1 MALATA
7 ASSTTAS
14 NAVREAVAQ
23 IADVLSGMW
32 TYRWLAL
39 AVSWIAA
46 IVAVTIALR
55 IPNQYEASARIY
67 VDTQSILKPLMS
79 GLAIQPNI
87 DQQVAMLSRTLIS
100 RPNVEK
106 LVRMADL
113 DLKND
118 SKVQQEAQIE
128 GLMKVLEIKSTNR
141 DNLYT
146 LAYRDEDP
154 ERAKRVVQSLA
165 SIFVDSRLS
174 ASRSD
179 ADSAK
184 VFINEQIKA
193 YEAKLQTAETR
204 LKEFR
209 LRNLE
214 LQGGDGQD
222 SAARIGELGAQLE
235 QAKLELRE
243 AETARDSAR
252 QQLNAEKAAA
262 NTSTSTQSLLQ
273 ESELTVATPEI
284 DARIEA
290 QKKNLDVLL
299 QRFTEQ
305 HPDVISARH
314 LISELEAQK
323 RKEVAELRKRAM
335 AAPVVAGGVG
345 SSLASQELAK
355 MLAASEVQVAS
366 LRARVAEYAARYN
379 HVRGLLKAAPQ
390 IEAEAAQLNRDY
402 AINKKNY
409 EDLVARRQS
418 AAMSG
423 DLDSASGVADFRLI
437 DPPRVSPKPV
447 SPNRLLLLPAAF
459 LAALGAC
466 LLTAFVASQLR
477 PVCLRPIDLREKIGL
492 PVLGIVSLVLSDL
505 DERRERFDRV
515 RFFAASGMLF
525 AVFLAVLVATTVVGK
540 A

>member
-1 MALATA
+1 MALAQPTR
-7 ASSTTAS
+7 
-14 NAVREAVAQ
+14 NALRDAVAQ
-23 IADVLSGMW
+23 IDDVLGGIRD
-32 TYRWLAL
+32 YRWLAV
-39 AVSWIAA
+39 AVSWVTAVI
-46 IVAVTIALR
+46 AVTIALK

-113 DLKND
+113 DLKSE
-118 SKVQQEAQIE
+118 SKGQQEAQIE
-128 GLMKVLEIKSTNR
+128 SLMKILEIKSTNR

-146 LAYRDEDP
+146 LSYRDEDP

-193 YEAKLQTAETR
+193 YEAKLQAAETR

-209 LRNLE
+209 LRNID
-214 LQGGDGQD
+214 LQGADGQD
-222 SAARIGELGAQLE
+222 SAARIGELSSQLE

-252 QQLNAEKAAA
+252 QQLNAERAAA
-262 NTSTSTQSLLQ
+262 GTSTSTQSLLQ
-273 ESELTVATPEI
+273 ESALTVATPEI

-290 QKKNLDVLL
+290 QKKNLDTLL

-305 HPDVISARH
+305 HPDVISARR
-314 LISELEAQK
+314 LISELEAQ
-323 RKEVAELRKRAM
+323 RRREVAELRKAAM
-335 AAPVVAGGVG
+335 TAPAVAGGAG

-366 LRARVAEYAARYN
+366 LRARVTEYAARYN
-379 HVRGLLKAAPQ
+379 HVRELLKAAPQ

-402 AINKKNY
+402 AVNKKNY

-447 SPNRLLLLPAAF
+447 SPNRLLLVPAAF
-459 LAALGAC
+459 LIAIAAG
-466 LLTAFVASQLR
+466 LLAAFVASQLR
-477 PVCLRPIDLREKIGL
+477 PVYRRAFELRQKVGL
-492 PVLGIVSLVLSDL
+492 PVLGVVTLVLSDL
-505 DERRERFDRV
+505 DKRHERLDRMRFLG
-515 RFFAASGMLF
+515 ASGVLF
-525 AVFLAVLVATTVVGK
+525 AVFIAVMVATTI
-540 A
+540 AARA

>member
-1 MALATA
+1 M
-7 ASSTTAS
+7 
-14 NAVREAVAQ
+14 RDAVAQ
-23 IADVLSGMW
+23 TAQVLGGMW
-32 TYRWLAL
+32 NYRWLAL
-39 AVSWIAA
+39 VVSWVAA
-46 IVAVTIALR
+46 IVAVTVALKV
-55 IPNQYEASARIY
+55 PSQYEASARIY

-100 RPNVEK
+100 RPNIEK

-113 DLKND
+113 DLKSE
-118 SKVQQEAQIE
+118 SKLQQEAQIE
-128 GLMKVLEIKSTNR
+128 NLMKVLEIKSTNR

-146 LAYRDEDP
+146 LSYRDESPD
-154 ERAKRVVQSLA
+154 RAKRVVQSLV
-165 SIFVDSRLS
+165 SIFVDSRLN

-193 YEAKLQTAETR
+193 YEAKLQAAETR

-209 LRNLE
+209 LRNLD
-214 LQGGDGQD
+214 LQGADGQD
-222 SAARIGELGAQLE
+222 SAARIGELSAQLD
-235 QAKLELRE
+235 QARLELRE

-252 QQLNAEKAAA
+252 QQLSSEKSAA
-262 NTSTSTQSLLQ
+262 NTTTSTQSLLQ
-273 ESELTVATPEI
+273 ESALSVATPEI

-290 QKKNLDVLL
+290 QKKNLDALL

-305 HPDVISARH
+305 HPDVVNARRM
-314 LISELEAQK
+314 ISELEAQK
-323 RKEVAELRKRAM
+323 RKEVAELRKSAM
-335 AAPVVAGGVG
+335 ATPTVGGGVG
-345 SSLASQELAK
+345 SSVASQELAR
-355 MLAASEVQVAS
+355 MVAASEVQVAS
-366 LRARVAEYAARYN
+366 LRARVAEYSARYE
-379 HVRGLLKAAPQ
+379 HARKSLKAAPQ

-437 DPPRVSPKPV
+437 DPPRVSPQPV

-459 LAALGAC
+459 FAALGAG
-466 LLTAFVASQLR
+466 LLAAFVASQLR
-477 PVCLRPIDLREKIGL
+477 PVYERAFDLREKVGL
-492 PVLGIVSLVLSDL
+492 PVLGIVSLVLSDA
-505 DERRERFDRV
+505 DKRHARFDRM
-515 RFFAASGMLF
+515 RFFAGSATLF
-525 AVFLAVLVATTVVGK
+525 AAFIAVLVVTTVVGK
-540 A
+540 V

>member
-1 MALATA
+1 MALAQPA
-7 ASSTTAS
+7 Q
-14 NAVREAVAQ
+14 NAMREAVSQ
-23 IADVLSGMW
+23 ISAVLGGMW
-32 TYRWLAL
+32 KYRWVAL
-39 AVSWIAA
+39 AVSWVAA
-46 IVAVTIALR
+46 VITVTIALKV
-55 IPNQYEASARIY
+55 PNQYEASARIY
-67 VDTQSILKPLMS
+67 VDTQSILKPLMT

-100 RPNVEK
+100 RPNIEK

-113 DLKND
+113 DLKSE
-118 SKVQQEAQIE
+118 SKPQQDAQIE
-128 GLMKVLEIKSTNR
+128 SLMKILEIKSTNR

-146 LAYRDEDP
+146 LSYRDENP

-184 VFINEQIKA
+184 VFINEQIKS
-193 YEAKLQTAETR
+193 YEAKLQAAETR

-209 LRNLE
+209 LRNLD
-214 LQGGDGQD
+214 LQGSDGQD
-222 SAARIGELGAQLE
+222 SAARIGELSAQLE

-252 QQLNAEKAAA
+252 QQLNAERSAAS
-262 NTSTSTQSLLQ
+262 TSTSTQSLLQ
-273 ESELTVATPEI
+273 ESALSVATPEI
-284 DARIEA
+284 DARLEA
-290 QKKNLDVLL
+290 QKKNLDGLL

-305 HPDVISARH
+305 HPDVVNARH
-314 LISELEAQK
+314 LIGELEAQK
-323 RKEVAELRKRAM
+323 RKEVTELRKSAM
-335 AAPVVAGGVG
+335 ASPAVSGGVG
-345 SSLASQELAK
+345 SSLASQELAR
-355 MLAASEVQVAS
+355 MMAASEVQVAS
-366 LRARVAEYAARYN
+366 LRARVSEYAARYN
-379 HVRGLLKAAPQ
+379 HARGLLKAAPE

-409 EDLVARRQS
+409 EDLVTRRQS

-447 SPNRLLLLPAAF
+447 SPNRLFLLPAAF
-459 LAALGAC
+459 VAALGAG

-477 PVCLRPIDLREKIGL
+477 PVFERAFDLREKLGL
-492 PVLGIVSLVLSDL
+492 PVLGVVSFVLSDR
-505 DERRERFDRV
+505 DKRRERFDRM
-515 RFFAASGMLF
+515 RFFAASSMLF
-525 AVFLAVLVATTVVGK
+525 AVFAAVLVVTTVVGR